1 MYKILAI
8 EDEAPVLANIVE
20 ILESEQF
27 EAIGVEN
34 GQKGV
39 QSALAMAPD
48 LILCDVMMP
57 KLDGYG
63 VLKEL
68 RKNPLTARI
77 PFIFLTAL
85 SDRKDMRQGME
96 LGADDYLTKPFSRE
110 ELLAAIAIRLEKYA
124 SIREDYDIAQQKSR
138 GLEKRMATMQ
148 QFLATKDELLKKLTR
163 DLRDPVS
170 NINMAIHMLAQA
182 ATSSDRERY
191 LQILQEECDREI
203 ALLNQVSNLQNFLT
217 PENAKVLRQYN
228 LIKSQDEKNYSH

>member
-1 MYKILAI
+1 MYKILVI
-8 EDEAPVLANIVE
+8 EDETLVLANIVE
-20 ILESEQF
+20 ILETEQF

-39 QSALAMAPD
+39 QSALKMVPD
-48 LILCDVMMP
+48 LVLCDVMMP
-57 KLDGYG
+57 ELDGYG

-68 RKNPLTARI
+68 RKNPVTARI

-85 SDRKDMRQGME
+85 SHRKDLRQGME

-124 SIREDYDIAQQKSR
+124 SIREDYDIAEQKSR

-148 QFLATKDELLKKLTR
+148 QLLTTKDELLQKLTR

-182 ATSSDRERY
+182 DPGPDSDRY

-203 ALLNQVSNLQNFLT
+203 ALLNQVANLQNFLT

-228 LIKSQDEKNYSH
+228 LIKSQNEKNSSH

>member
-8 EDEAPVLANIVE
+8 EDEPPVLANIIE
-20 ILESEQF
+20 ILEAEDF
-27 EAIGVEN
+27 KAIGVEN
-34 GQKGV
+34 GRKGIKV
-39 QSALAMAPD
+39 AADVVPD

-57 KLDGYG
+57 ELDGYD
-63 VLKEL
+63 VLKAL
-68 RKNPLTARI
+68 RENPLTARI

-85 SDRKDMRQGME
+85 SDRKDLRQGME
-96 LGADDYLTKPFSRE
+96 MGADDYLTKPFSRE

-124 SIREDYDIAQQKSR
+124 SIREDYDIAQQKSQ

-148 QFLATKDELLKKLTR
+148 QFLATKDELLKKLCE

-182 ATSSDRERY
+182 PSEKDRERY
-191 LQILQEECDREI
+191 LHILQEECDREI

-228 LIKSQDEKNYSH
+228 LIKGQDEKNSSY